1 MPRPDPAMT
10 MRQIASAAFALSVA
24 ACSST
29 VAPTCPLPAANTG
42 IVYVVGRGWHADI
55 GIPADEL
62 TGPLTFYRDM
72 FPGAR
77 TIIFGYAKR
86 TFITAPAHT
95 ISEYI
100 LGPVPGPAIIDVS
113 AITDSPLEAYEPGS
127 TIVLSLPPGGARLV
141 SDFIWNDLDKTS
153 TGQPRLVAKGS
164 YPGSLLY
171 GARSE
176 YSLLH
181 TCNNWAASLLQ
192 VAGEHVSSDGVIFAS
207 QLMSRGARAASAQCV
222 APDAD

>member
-1 MPRPDPAMT
+1 MT
-10 MRQIASAAFALSVA
+10 IRRIASAAFVLSAA
-24 ACSST
+24 ACSPT
-29 VAPTCPLPAANTG
+29 VTPSCALPATNAG
-42 IVYVVGRGWHADI
+42 LVYVVGSGWHVDI
-55 GIPADEL
+55 GIPTDEL

-86 TFITAPAHT
+86 TFVTAPAHT

-100 LGPVPGPAIIDVS
+100 LGPVPGPAVIDVS
-113 AITDSPLEAYEPGS
+113 GITVSPPEAYEPG
-127 TIVLSLPPGGARLV
+127 TTVVLSLPRDGARLL

-153 TGQPRLVAKGS
+153 SGQPRLVARGS

-192 VAGEHVSSDGVIFAS
+192 AAGVHVSSGGVIFS
-207 QLMSRGARAASAQCV
+207 GQLMSRSAKAASAQCV
-222 APDAD
+222 APDAG

>member
-1 MPRPDPAMT
+1 VSPTR
-10 MRQIASAAFALSVA
+10 RIASAVLLLSAA
-24 ACSST
+24 ACSPT
-29 VAPTCPLPAANTG
+29 VTPSCPLPTTNAEVA
-42 IVYVVGRGWHADI
+42 YVVGRGWHVDI

-72 FPGAR
+72 FPGAH
-77 TIIFGYAKR
+77 TIVFGYAKR
-86 TFITAPAHT
+86 TFVTAPAHT

-113 AITDSPLEAYEPGS
+113 AINTSPPEAYEPGS
-127 TIVLSLPPGGARLV
+127 TIALSLPPGGARLL

-153 TGQPRLVAKGS
+153 AGQPRLVASGS

-192 VAGEHVSSDGVIFAS
+192 AAGVHVSSDGVILSS
-207 QLMSRGARAASAQCV
+207 QLMSRSAKAAAAQCAV
-222 APDAD
+222 PNAS

>member
-1 MPRPDPAMT
+1 VSPTR
-10 MRQIASAAFALSVA
+10 RIASAALLLSVA
-24 ACSST
+24 ACSPT
-29 VAPTCPLPAANTG
+29 IAPSCPRPLATAG
-42 IVYVVGRGWHADI
+42 VVYVVGRGWHVDI

-77 TIIFGYAKR
+77 TIMFGYAKR
-86 TFITAPAHT
+86 TFVTAPAHT

-113 AITDSPLEAYEPGS
+113 GINVFPPEAYEPGS
-127 TIVLSLPPGGARLV
+127 TIMLSLPPGGARLL

-153 TGQPRLVAKGS
+153 AGQPRLVARGS

-192 VAGEHVSSDGVIFAS
+192 AAGVPVSSDGVILS
-207 QLMSRGARAASAQCV
+207 NQLMSRSAKAAVAQCA
-222 APDAD
+222 APTTS